1 MENFPLSSIYILMP
15 LLKASIFSISNLV
28 FIGAWNRF
36 LLSQVLN
43 QYEDYRT
50 VVVGLALYQTTHT
63 IPFGVVAAAG
73 LITIFPLLAMVLL
86 FQKNILGGIMEG
98 GVKE

>member
-1 MENFPLSSIYILMP
+1 
-15 LLKASIFSISNLV
+15 
-28 FIGAWNRF
+28 
-36 LLSQVLN
+36 
-43 QYEDYRT
+43 
-50 VVVGLALYQTTHT
+50 
-63 IPFGVVAAAG
+63 VVAAAG